1 MSLSSWIGINI
12 LILVGM
18 FFYLNRK
25 INRRL
30 QITDIAE
37 KARKE
42 INGIVIE
49 LNHATE
55 RNIALIEDKI
65 HQLKAAL
72 EAADKRLGI
81 LRREMERNT
90 PLTYERILQKPNNP
104 FSPSVSE
111 EKLSEPSLDQ
121 SSAIKKMLS
130 REEVLDLYNKGISP
144 SIIATKLGTTVG
156 EIELII
162 SLQDRKERERY
173 THGNTEQS

>member
-12 LILVGM
+12 LILLGM

-42 INGIVIE
+42 IDGIVVE

-72 EAADKRLGI
+72 EAADKRLGV

-104 FSPSVSE
+104 FPSSVSE
-111 EKLSEPSLDQ
+111 EKLPEPSLNQ
-121 SSAIKKMLS
+121 SPAVKKMLP